1 MIKIVLLRKFIILY
15 HLITEK
21 EKMKMIIFKKLR
33 NQKKVKPKEGR
44 MKELTELKYGIK
56 SLESEKLWK
65 LQVNLCNTSNN
76 IILLFN
82 KKKGEE
88 I

>member
-1 MIKIVLLRKFIILY
+1 
-15 HLITEK
+15 
-21 EKMKMIIFKKLR
+21 
-33 NQKKVKPKEGR
+33 

-76 IILLFN
+76 INYFI
-82 KKKGEE
+82 